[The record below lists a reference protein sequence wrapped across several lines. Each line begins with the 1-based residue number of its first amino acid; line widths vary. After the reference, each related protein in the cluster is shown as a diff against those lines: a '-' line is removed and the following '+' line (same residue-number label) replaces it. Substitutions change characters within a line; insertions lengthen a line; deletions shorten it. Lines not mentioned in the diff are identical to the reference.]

1 MESCGKDQPLSSTC
15 RHATCAITFG
25 LFAASAL
32 SAADPKYLQEQ
43 MAAQKIRAEESSSR
57 PARRSRNAWL
67 ISIPVFVLA
76 NILDAH
82 SSWGK
87 PEANGLLQGRQGRF
101 DGRSVALKSAIAG
114 AVIAGEYG
122 LARSRPGGDGSG
134 NAVYLGSAC
143 SNFVT
148 SAILSVTAMR
158 NYRVPA
164 QDTSAS
170 R

>member
-1 MESCGKDQPLSSTC
+1 MERCGKDQPLLIW
-15 RHATCAITFG
+15 RRATGAITLG
-25 LFAASAL
+25 LVAASAL
-32 SAADPKYLQEQ
+32 SAADAKYLQEQ
-43 MAAQKIRAEESSSR
+43 MAAQRIRAEESSVR
-57 PARRSRNAWL
+57 HARRSRNAWL

-87 PEANGLLQGRQGRF
+87 LEANSLLQGRYGRF
-101 DGRSVALKSAIAG
+101 DGRSVAVKSVMAG

-134 NAVYLGSAC
+134 SAVYLGSAC

-148 SAILSVTAMR
+148 SAILSVTATR
-158 NYRVPA
+158 NYRVPGP
-164 QDTSAS
+164 D
-170 R
+170 RPLGR